1 MALIEQDKKMSIL
14 KIDSSARLQD
24 SNSRTI
30 SQYLVEQLVEQLDTQ
45 VVDRDLVKQPLPLI
59 SAADM
64 LNLHAS
70 NDSDSETFQQH
81 LALSNTLI
89 QELMDTDTLVLSAPM
104 YNFGVPAVLKQW
116 IDYVCRAGLTF
127 KYGEQGPV
135 GLTNIKRAFIITAS
149 GGAPVG
155 SSMDFVSPYLAQIC
169 NFIGVQE
176 VIQIDASGSKG
187 DPQSIIADAK
197 LQIDEA
203 ISNIN
208 AKQVVGA

>member
-1 MALIEQDKKMSIL
+1 MSVL

-30 SQYLVEQLVEQLDTQ
+30 SQYLTEKLAEQLDTQ
-45 VVDRDLVKQPLPLI
+45 VVSRDLVRQPLPLI
-59 SAADM
+59 NATDM
-64 LNLHAS
+64 MNLHAS

-81 LALSNTLI
+81 LTLSNTLI
-89 QELMDTDTLVLSAPM
+89 QELMDTDTLVLAAPM

-169 NFIGVQE
+169 SFLGVQE

-187 DPQSIIADAK
+187 DPQTIIADAK
-197 LQIDEA
+197 LQINQALSNLNSEA
-203 ISNIN
+203 
-208 AKQVVGA
+208 VVGA